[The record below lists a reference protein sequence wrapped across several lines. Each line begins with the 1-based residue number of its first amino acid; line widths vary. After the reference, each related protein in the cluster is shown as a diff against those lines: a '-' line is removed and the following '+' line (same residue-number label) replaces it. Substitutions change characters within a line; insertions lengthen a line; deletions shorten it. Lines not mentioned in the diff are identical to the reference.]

1 MNHSLVAFGATL
13 LAAGC
18 AFPHLAIAQDT
29 EPFQLGTIIVGG
41 GLTPIE
47 AERYGRSA
55 TVVDAEDLDR
65 LQTRHAAD
73 ALRALPGVEVNRT
86 GGVGALTQVRIRGSE
101 GNHTLVLVDGV
112 KLGDPSGGEFDFAN
126 MLADDLERI
135 EVLRG
140 PQSSIF
146 GSNAIG
152 GVINII
158 TKTATEPGFHASGD
172 GELGS
177 EDSEGGRL
185 SLRYANDYARLTVSG
200 AQRNTDGYNVS
211 GGPSSGADGN
221 EIGTVNARAEFD
233 VGQNITI
240 GGTVRHVERVTEF
253 DDFNFAAPTVA
264 GLVTDA
270 DREADVTN
278 AFGSAYTTV
287 DAWGGRFR
295 SKFFFGFADIDRVNT
310 NANVKNL
317 DTTSTREQ
325 LSYRGTLALDG
336 ADVDDAGHIV
346 SALVESEYETFK
358 NNDANIVFSP
368 AQLEKQSRQLYGYVL
383 EYRGSFF
390 NDALTV
396 QATGRHDKNDAFE
409 DANTWSVGISYL
421 LPNDTSRLHASA
433 GTAVQNPTFFEQF
446 GFDPGTFRGNPNLT
460 PEESIGFDVG
470 VEQRFWNDNAVVD
483 VTYFQSELTNEISS
497 VFDPSTGDRTPFNE
511 DGESDRRGVEV
522 SAEFRFHN
530 GLTVGADYTYLDAT
544 DPDGQTEVR
553 RPKHEVGV
561 RVFYELPNNKTLLGA
576 NMRAVADNFDSDLT
590 AASVGPFGRRPA
602 RRSKLKDYALVDVTA
617 QHEIIDGL
625 AFTGR
630 IENLFDTSYS
640 EVRGYAGQGRVFF
653 AGLKGK
659 F

>member
-1 MNHSLVAFGATL
+1 MNRSLVAFSATL

-18 AFPHLAIAQDT
+18 AFPQFAGAQDT
-29 EPFQLGTIIVGG
+29 TPFQLGTIIVGG

-47 AERYGRSA
+47 AERYGRSV
-55 TVVDAEDLDR
+55 TVVEAEDLER
-65 LQTRHAAD
+65 LQTRQAAD

-112 KLGDPSGGEFDFAN
+112 KVGNPTSGEFDFAN
-126 MLADDLERI
+126 MLADDIDRI

-158 TKTATEPGFHASGD
+158 TKNAEEPGFHVSGD
-172 GELGS
+172 GEVGS
-177 EDSEGGRL
+177 EDSKGGRL
-185 SLRYANDYARLTVSG
+185 SLRYANDYARLTLSG

-211 GGPSSGADGN
+211 GGPNSGADGN

-233 VGQNITI
+233 LSSNITI
-240 GGTVRHVERVTEF
+240 GTTFRHTHRVTEF
-253 DDFNFAAPTVA
+253 DQFNFAAPTVA
-264 GLVTDA
+264 DLVTDA
-270 DREADVTN
+270 DLQADVTN
-278 AFGSAYTTV
+278 NFASAYATV

-295 SKFFFGFADIDRVNT
+295 SKFFLGLADIDSVNT
-310 NANVKNL
+310 NTNVKTF
-317 DTTSTREQ
+317 DTTSTRQQ

-336 ADVDDAGHIV
+336 ADVDNARHVV
-346 SALVESEYETFK
+346 SALVESEYETFE

-368 AQLEKQSRQLYGYVL
+368 TQLEKQSRQLYGYVL

-390 NDALTV
+390 NEALTV
-396 QATGRHDKNDAFE
+396 QATGRHDKNDDFE
-409 DANTWSVGISYL
+409 DTNTWSAGLSYL
-421 LPNDTSRLHASA
+421 FPNETSRLHASA

-470 VEQRFWNDNAVVD
+470 LEQRFMNDKAVID
-483 VTYFQSELTNEISS
+483 VTYFQSELTNEIST
-497 VFDPSTGDRTPFNE
+497 VFDPSTGDLTPFNE
-511 DGESDRRGVEV
+511 DGESDRRGLEV
-522 SAEFRFHN
+522 SAEVHLN
-530 GLTVGADYTYLDAT
+530 NALTLGVDYTYLHAK

-553 RPKHEVGV
+553 RPKHEVGL
-561 RVFYELPNNKTLLGA
+561 RAFYRLPNNKTLLGA
-576 NMRAVADNFDSDLT
+576 NTRVIADNFDLDFT
-590 AASVGPFGRRPA
+590 AASVGPFGALPA
-602 RRSKLKDYALVDVTA
+602 RRVKLTDYAVVDLTA
-617 QHEIIDGL
+617 QHELVDGVAL
-625 AFTGR
+625 TGR
-630 IENLFDTSYS
+630 IENLFDTAYS
-640 EVRGYAGQGRVFF
+640 EVLGYAGRGRVFF